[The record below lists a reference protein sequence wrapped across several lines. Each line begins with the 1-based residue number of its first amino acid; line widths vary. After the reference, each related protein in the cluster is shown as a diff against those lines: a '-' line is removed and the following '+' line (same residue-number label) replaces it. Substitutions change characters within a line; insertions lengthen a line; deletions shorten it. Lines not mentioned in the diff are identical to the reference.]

1 MNKSYLCGLT
11 VMNQII
17 AMKVKRSTLFI
28 LFFCTALLM
37 QGQRYTIS
45 GYAKDESSGEKLIGA
60 NVYDARTLNGTA
72 TNTFGFF
79 SLTLPK
85 DSVEFVISYIGYQ
98 PYRQKIYLDKDIV
111 LNINLSSVIE
121 LNEVVVSGEKTETI
135 EEQSQ
140 MSAVKLQAAQIKLL
154 PAFMG
159 EVDVLK
165 VIQLLPGVQ
174 SGNEGSSGL
183 YVRGGSPD
191 QNLILLDGV
200 PVYNVNHLFG
210 FFSVFNA
217 DAINNVELIK
227 GGFPARYGGRLSSVL
242 EINMKEG
249 NQKTYHGTGSLG
261 IIASKLTLE
270 GPLVKDKASFIVS
283 GRRTY
288 IDVLARPFIA
298 NQFPDGGGLGYYFY
312 DLNGKVNYEI
322 NSKDHLYLSAYNG
335 LDKFYFKDVYKDN
348 LGGDIYESSTA
359 GRLAWGNNTGV
370 MRWNHQFTSK
380 LFSNATVNFS
390 KYLFDIGV
398 SDETIQGTLPVI
410 DTFSANL
417 RYFSGIRDWSGKLD
431 FDFIPAPNHFIKF
444 GLGSTWH
451 KFTPGAIQFQIST
464 SGIPPIDTTLS
475 NQETLATELDAY
487 IEDDMKIGNRFKMN
501 IGIHGSAFLVSGQ
514 PYFSFQPRLSARF
527 MIIPGLSAKASYAQM
542 AQYIHLLTNSGV
554 GLPTDLW
561 VPTTARIKPENSW
574 QVAGGLAKSFDP
586 GIEVSLEAYYKVMNN
601 IVEYK
606 EGASFVDLNGT
617 WEDRVA
623 AGQGW
628 AYGTE
633 LFIQKK
639 SGKTTGWIGYTLSW
653 TYRQFDEINFGKA
666 FPYKYDR
673 RHDISVVVVHK
684 LSDKWDLAGTWVY
697 GTGNAISLPLAQYPV
712 MGTWGGIYPWASA
725 LYYYKDRNG
734 FRMASYHRLDFGVTY
749 HRETRWGQ
757 HSLNLSVYNAY
768 NRKNPFF
775 IYYGWDDNGDRA
787 FNQVS
792 LFPLLPSLSYNFN
805 F

>member
-1 MNKSYLCGLT
+1 MKQILT
-11 VMNQII
+11 
-17 AMKVKRSTLFI
+17 MKVFQPAFLFLFLFI
-28 LFFCTALLM
+28 SSLSQA
-37 QGQRYTIS
+37 QRFTIS
-45 GYAKDESSGEKLIGA
+45 GYIEDESSGEKLIGA
-60 NVYDARTLNGTA
+60 NVYDAKTLNGTA
-72 TNTFGFF
+72 SNTYGFF
-79 SLTLPK
+79 SLTLPE
-85 DSVEFVISYIGYQ
+85 DSVELVISYIGYQ
-98 PYRQKIYLDKDIV
+98 PYRQKIF
-111 LNINLSSVIE
+111 LNKNIALHIRLNAVIE
-121 LNEVVVSGEKTETI
+121 LNEIVVSGNKTETI
-135 EEQSQ
+135 DEKSQ
-140 MSAVKLQAAQIKLL
+140 MSAVKLPAAQIKSL

-242 EINMKEG
+242 SINMKEG
-249 NQKTYHGTGSLG
+249 NKKTYHGTGSVG

-270 GPLVKDKASFIVS
+270 GPLITDKASFVIS

-288 IDVLARPFIA
+288 IDLLAKPFIA
-298 NQFPDGGGLGYYFY
+298 KQFPDGGGVGYYFY
-312 DLNGKVNYEI
+312 DLNGKINYEL
-322 NSKDHLYLSAYNG
+322 NEKDHVYLSAYNG
-335 LDKFYFKDVYKDN
+335 IDKFYFKDVYRDN
-348 LGGDIYESSTA
+348 QGSNIYESNTA
-359 GRLAWGNNTGV
+359 ARLAWGNLTGV
-370 MRWNHQFTSK
+370 MRWNHQFTQK
-380 LFSNATVNFS
+380 LFSNATVNYS
-390 KYLFDIGV
+390 KYQFDVSV
-398 SDETIQGTLPVI
+398 SDETLQGILPAI

-431 FDFIPAPNHFIKF
+431 FDYIPAPNHFIKF
-444 GLGSTWH
+444 GIGSIWH
-451 KFTPGAIQFQIST
+451 TFTPGAIQFKLSNT
-464 SGIPPIDTTLS
+464 GTPPLDTTLS
-475 NQETLATELDAY
+475 NNKTVATELDY
-487 IEDDMKIGNRFKMN
+487 YLEDDMKIGNRIKMN
-501 IGIHGSAFLVSGQ
+501 AGIHGSAFLVDGQ
-514 PYFSFQPRLSARF
+514 NYFSVQPRLSLRF

-561 VPTTARIKPENSW
+561 VPTTKRIKPENSW
-574 QVAGGLAKSFDP
+574 QIAAGLAKSFDP
-586 GIEVSLEAYYKVMNN
+586 DIEISLEGYYKVMNN
-601 IVEYK
+601 IIEYK
-606 EGASFVDLNGT
+606 EGSSFVDLNGT
-617 WEDRVA
+617 WEDRVT
-623 AGQGW
+623 AGKGW
-628 AYGTE
+628 AYGSE

-653 TYRQFDEINFGKA
+653 TYRQFADINFGKA

-673 RHDISVVVVHK
+673 RHDVSVAVMHK
-684 LSDKWDLAGTWVY
+684 LNKSWDFSATWVY
-697 GTGNAISLPLAQYPV
+697 GTGNAISLPLAQYPSISP
-712 MGTWGGIYPWASA
+712 WGGISPWTPE
-725 LYYYKDRNG
+725 LYYYKERNG
-734 FRMASYHRLDFGVTY
+734 YRMASYHRFDFGVTY
-749 HRETRWGQ
+749 HRETPWGQ

-775 IYYGWDDNGDRA
+775 IYYGWDDKGNRA
-787 FNQVS
+787 FTQVS

>member
-1 MNKSYLCGLT
+1 
-11 VMNQII
+11 
-17 AMKVKRSTLFI
+17 
-28 LFFCTALLM
+28 
-37 QGQRYTIS
+37 
-45 GYAKDESSGEKLIGA
+45 
-60 NVYDARTLNGTA
+60 
-72 TNTFGFF
+72 
-79 SLTLPK
+79 
-85 DSVEFVISYIGYQ
+85 
-98 PYRQKIYLDKDIV
+98 
-111 LNINLSSVIE
+111 
-121 LNEVVVSGEKTETI
+121 
-135 EEQSQ
+135 
-140 MSAVKLQAAQIKLL
+140 
-154 PAFMG
+154 
-159 EVDVLK
+159 
-165 VIQLLPGVQ
+165 
-174 SGNEGSSGL
+174 
-183 YVRGGSPD
+183 
-191 QNLILLDGV
+191 
-200 PVYNVNHLFG
+200 
-210 FFSVFNA
+210 
-217 DAINNVELIK
+217 
-227 GGFPARYGGRLSSVL
+227 
-242 EINMKEG
+242 
-249 NQKTYHGTGSLG
+249 
-261 IIASKLTLE
+261 
-270 GPLVKDKASFIVS
+270 
-283 GRRTY
+283 
-288 IDVLARPFIA
+288 
-298 NQFPDGGGLGYYFY
+298 
-312 DLNGKVNYEI
+312 
-322 NSKDHLYLSAYNG
+322 
-335 LDKFYFKDVYKDN
+335 
-348 LGGDIYESSTA
+348 
-359 GRLAWGNNTGV
+359 